1 MGCLA
6 WMVVHIPSV
15 LTQMARCEEPTAQ
28 ETCVSEVIIQAH
40 WGERS
45 LYDRIYGWYAG
56 KEESKPGEFGFEITG
71 EGPPI
76 GPNSFTVAPNG
87 DVYINDP
94 LNKRIQR
101 FGPNG
106 QFICAIRV
114 APFMGG
120 PLCADKDNNVYIYTA
135 QGILKYDQGGNLL
148 ASYPIDV
155 GKKRISPT
163 ETESSELQN
172 IYCDNS
178 GRVYAAFSYDHRRV
192 DESASSFMD
201 TTWGGICQVGE
212 ASGAF
217 PLQGQKSNMRKHAFL
232 GCNSAPLSA
241 GYFRGEV
248 GRLYLISFGGDTIS
262 TYSSVEGSFFGCDEN
277 LNIYTTKW
285 DRENGRTIVRKY
297 NQESALVCTFG
308 YRCDRPYSRT
318 LGGSGE
324 FLDSKGNIYVFF
336 QSDKDGLQVTK
347 WYKAD

>member
-1 MGCLA
+1 
-6 WMVVHIPSV
+6 MVVCVPSV
-15 LTQMARCEEPTAQ
+15 LTQPARCEEPAAQ
-28 ETCVSEVIIQAH
+28 ETYVSQVIIQAP

-87 DVYINDP
+87 DVYVNDP
-94 LNKRIQR
+94 LNKRVQR
-101 FGPNG
+101 FGQNG
-106 QFICAIRV
+106 EFICVIHV

-120 PLCADKDNNVYIYTA
+120 PLCADKDDNIYIHAA

-155 GKKRISPT
+155 AKKRISAT
-163 ETESSELQN
+163 ETESRELQN

-201 TTWGGICQVGE
+201 TTWGGICQVGD

-217 PLQGQKSNMRKHAFL
+217 PLQGQKSNMREHAFL
-232 GCNSAPLSA
+232 GCNSAALNV
-241 GYFRGEV
+241 GYFRGEP
-248 GRLYLISFGGDTIS
+248 GRVYLISFSGDTIG
-262 TYSSVEGSFFGCDEN
+262 TYSSPQGSFFGCDEN
-277 LNIYTTKW
+277 LNIYTTQW

-297 NQESALVCTFG
+297 NQENALVSTFG
-308 YRCDRPYSRT
+308 YGCDKPYLVPAGRSQ
-318 LGGSGE
+318 
-324 FLDSKGNIYVFF
+324 FLDSKGNIYVLCE
-336 QSDKDGLQVTK
+336 SYEDGIQVTK